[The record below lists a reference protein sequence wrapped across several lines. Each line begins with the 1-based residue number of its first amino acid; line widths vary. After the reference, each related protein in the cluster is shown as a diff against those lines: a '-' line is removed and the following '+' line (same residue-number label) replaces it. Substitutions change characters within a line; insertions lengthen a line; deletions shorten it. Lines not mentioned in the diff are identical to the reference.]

1 MCFSSFLSN
10 VGAIAL
16 KPSTC
21 ISAGMLP
28 AMLSPSA
35 KMTPQELT
43 PGSAL
48 ALATA
53 SFASNW
59 GTAAVTGAS
68 TGANIATRADCV
80 FGHATLGSSAGSLFT
95 CDSSAGLFTIL
106 LGYGASGATFG
117 VTYIVH

>member
-10 VGAIAL
+10 VGATAL

-35 KMTPQELT
+35 KMIPHELT
-43 PGSAL
+43 PGSTL

-53 SFASNW
+53 SFASKR

-68 TGANIATRADCV
+68 SGDDVAVPTGSIL
-80 FGHATLGSSAGSLFT
+80 TLGSSAHSLLIGDSPGPGSGVISF
-95 CDSSAGLFTIL
+95 AAVG
-106 LGYGASGATFG
+106 GGATPAG
-117 VTYIVH
+117 